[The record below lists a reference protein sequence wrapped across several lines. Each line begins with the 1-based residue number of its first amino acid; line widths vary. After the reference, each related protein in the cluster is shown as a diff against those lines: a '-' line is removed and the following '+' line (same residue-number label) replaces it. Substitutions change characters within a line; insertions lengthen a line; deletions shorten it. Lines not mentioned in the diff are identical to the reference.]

1 MAALSVVR
9 FPAEADTVS
18 MLRGMLPLWQ
28 QVRSGGGA
36 CALLL
41 NHAAAGAP
49 SSWSEQLADSEGP
62 ALVRSWGAACAC
74 CDRSGTLGLRLAALF
89 RELSKGSPQAL
100 PARTVFLLV
109 GPAASES
116 GLRRQLRWM
125 QPTPLVRWAEP
136 GLLP

>member
-9 FPAEADTVS
+9 FPAEANAES
-18 MLRGMLPLWQ
+18 MLRGVAPLWQ
-28 QVRSGGGA
+28 QARSGGGA

-49 SSWSEQLADSEGP
+49 SIWSEQLADSDGS
-62 ALVRSWGAACAC
+62 ALVRSWGAACVC
-74 CDRSGTLGLRLAALF
+74 CERSGTLVLRLAALF
-89 RELSKGSPQAL
+89 RDLSEGSPQAL

-125 QPTPLVRWAEP
+125 QPTPLIRWAEP
-136 GLLP
+136 GLL